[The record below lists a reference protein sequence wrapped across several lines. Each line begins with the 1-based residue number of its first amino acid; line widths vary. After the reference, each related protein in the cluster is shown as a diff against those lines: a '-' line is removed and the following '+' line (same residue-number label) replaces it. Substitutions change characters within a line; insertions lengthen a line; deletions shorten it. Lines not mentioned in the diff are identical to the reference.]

1 MITNPI
7 SFLSI
12 KNLTQGGHGDK
23 NWRLPDHF
31 AICRVQK
38 KLRIYGSLRKNVM
51 IQKKLKDRRIQ
62 HYFVWMAF
70 PDQPENASFPSC
82 VSFKIDNFV
91 FWKSQCSRI
100 RLYHFLVENSS
111 KGDKPSKTGHYRTI
125 LLATIDVP
133 WTEKLLYPGYFMKD
147 VLAQKFSMTECR
159 WNFWPSK
166 SQLLVGGRI
175 KTKYPDGH
183 SSA

>member
-1 MITNPI
+1 
-7 SFLSI
+7 
-12 KNLTQGGHGDK
+12 
-23 NWRLPDHF
+23 
-31 AICRVQK
+31 
-38 KLRIYGSLRKNVM
+38 M
-51 IQKKLKDRRIQ
+51 IQKQLKDRRIQ

-100 RLYHFLVENSS
+100 RLYPSLVENSS
-111 KGDKPSKTGHYRTI
+111 KGDKPSKTCHYRTI

-133 WTEKLLYPGYFMKD
+133 WTEKLLSPWYFMKD

-166 SQLLVGGRI
+166 SQLLRGLKNENRPMCVTASCA
-175 KTKYPDGH
+175 KPTKKSNTEGA
-183 SSA
+183 SNISRE